1 MKDYLV
7 SFGRR
12 FRRILGYSA
21 LWIGALLST
30 GRSEPSASRAE
41 APVQSGGP
49 SGILEK
55 FLPTAWQKHP
65 EVHFNV
71 LTEMTP
77 EGRKRGTATADRP
90 LYYVGNPVR
99 FALTG
104 WAREGGTKP
113 IPVTKLEETLQKELA
128 ANGYLPVSDAHRGAD
143 IVLFFAY
150 GSHATDPNALASV
163 DEASAS
169 GAEEL
174 VRYVVR
180 DPTLIRDVVERA
192 RFIAGDRFAAD
203 LKTAIDG
210 EISNMKMNASAARAP
225 AGSYYIKLP
234 ESPEFDSPLGMFLH
248 SGNSDRTRYLTEMA
262 FYTCYYVMA
271 SAYGY
276 TAAQK
281 GQKILLWRTRMTVDA
296 QGFAMDEV
304 LKPLIATAGVYLGR
318 ETPETVVLD
327 RRIDREGTVEIG
339 KATVVEEA
347 KPPRLPEKTPQR

>member
-1 MKDYLV
+1 MSDHLV
-7 SFGRR
+7 SFGRGVR
-12 FRRILGYSA
+12 SIVGCSA
-21 LWIGALLST
+21 LVVGALLSAAEER
-30 GRSEPSASRAE
+30 GDSKPEARA
-41 APVQSGGP
+41 QSGGP
-49 SGILEK
+49 SGVLDK

-65 EVHFNV
+65 EAHFNV
-71 LTEMTP
+71 TTEMTP
-77 EGRKRGTATADRP
+77 EGRKRGAAAAERP
-90 LYYVGNPVR
+90 VYYVGNPLR

-104 WAREGGTKP
+104 WAREAGTKP

-128 ANGYLPVSDAHRGAD
+128 ANGYLPVSDAHPAAD

-180 DPTLIRDVVERA
+180 DPALFRDVVERA

-203 LKTAIDG
+203 LKAAIDG

-248 SGNSDRTRYLTEMA
+248 SGNSDRVQYLTEMA

-271 SAYGY
+271 SAYDY

-304 LKPLIATAGVYLGR
+304 VKPLIASAGVYLGR

-339 KATVVEEA
+339 RTTVVEEA
-347 KPPRLPEKTPQR
+347 KPVKTEDKPAK